1 MPTKKHKIV
10 RLRLGQVVYR
20 SLFIAGASLTV
31 FLSGCGGGGGGASG
45 GVLAPSASLANLC
58 VSPRAN
64 TSDKQGTLEQEKS
77 YLRSFVDETYLWYRD
92 VPSNLVASNYATPQT
107 YFDALKTPAKTVSG
121 NLVDQFHWSQTTAS
135 WDAAASG
142 ISEDYGIQ
150 WAAKASSPPRNWL
163 VVDVAPSSPAAIAG
177 VKRGD

>member
-1 MPTKKHKIV
+1 MGQSPCLPIKGRKNLQMSASAHGQRVNMPTKKHKIV

-92 VPSNLVASNYATPQT
+92 VPSKLEAANYATPQT
-107 YFDALKTPAKTVSG
+107 HIAALKTQGKTASG
-121 NLVDQFHWSQTTAS
+121 NLVDQFQWSQPT
-135 WDAAASG
+135 
-142 ISEDYGIQ
+142 
-150 WAAKASSPPRNWL
+150 PPWG
-163 VVDVAPSSPAAIAG
+163 VVAL
-177 VKRGD
+177 